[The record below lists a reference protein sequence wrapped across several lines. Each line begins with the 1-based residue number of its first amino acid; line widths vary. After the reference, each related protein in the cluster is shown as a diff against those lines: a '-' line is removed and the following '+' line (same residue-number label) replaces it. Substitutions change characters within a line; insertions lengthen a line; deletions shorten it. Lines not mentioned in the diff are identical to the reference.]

1 MLADFVHSRQRI
13 VPRRALDA
21 GFAFTHPSP
30 LERVRSVLTRADTQP
45 ARAGAPA
52 LDAALEKP

>member
-1 MLADFVHSRQRI
+1 VHSRQRI

-30 LERVRSVLTRADTQP
+30 LERVRSVLARPDTQS
-45 ARAGAPA
+45 ARAGSPA
-52 LDAALEKP
+52 LDPALQKP